1 MCAAKVFRE
10 DNSEQKKKFV
20 ESIELSMFVSHKAK
34 KKPEKFDL
42 MNKWFNDLMNN
53 EYLEY

>member
-1 MCAAKVFRE
+1 
-10 DNSEQKKKFV
+10 
-20 ESIELSMFVSHKAK
+20 MFVSHKAK